1 MTNLQWHLFEIKL
14 RSIYLIF
21 STICTFFLFSHYQL
35 ELIYIMGKPF
45 IEQQQTFIFLELT
58 EAFYTLL
65 RISTILT
72 VFVIIPFL
80 FYHMV
85 SFLIPSFYKIERNRL
100 IFFFFFFIF
109 LFKSEVFFLYFCVIP
124 KICEFLLSFE
134 ITSANSNSAFS
145 LIPLVSVEFTARIES
160 YVKLLV
166 RIFTIAVL
174 VFQIPPGVCF
184 FLSKKIF
191 HVSFFYSNRQILSVI
206 SLVASAFFVPPEI
219 ISQLIVAFLFF
230 LGFEFLIFVGFFFE

>member
-65 RISTILT
+65 RISTDT
-72 VFVIIPFL
+72 YSVCD
-80 FYHMV
+80 Y
-85 SFLIPSFYKIERNRL
+85 SFLVLSYGEFLEFVVFIKLKGKLVDFL
-100 IFFFFFFIF
+100 FFFFIL

-124 KICEFLLSFE
+124 KICEFLLSFRDYFSKFKFCFFSNPFGLCGIRRTNRVLCE
-134 ITSANSNSAFS
+134 ITSKN
-145 LIPLVSVEFTARIES
+145 
-160 YVKLLV
+160 
-166 RIFTIAVL
+166 
-174 VFQIPPGVCF
+174 
-184 FLSKKIF
+184 F
-191 HVSFFYSNRQILSVI
+191 HNCL
-206 SLVASAFFVPPEI
+206 
-219 ISQLIVAFLFF
+219 
-230 LGFEFLIFVGFFFE
+230 

>member
-100 IFFFFFFIF
+100 IFFFFFLFSFSKVKFFFFIF
-109 LFKSEVFFLYFCVIP
+109 V
-124 KICEFLLSFE
+124 
-134 ITSANSNSAFS
+134 
-145 LIPLVSVEFTARIES
+145 
-160 YVKLLV
+160 
-166 RIFTIAVL
+166 
-174 VFQIPPGVCF
+174 
-184 FLSKKIF
+184 
-191 HVSFFYSNRQILSVI
+191 
-206 SLVASAFFVPPEI
+206 
-219 ISQLIVAFLFF
+219 
-230 LGFEFLIFVGFFFE
+230 